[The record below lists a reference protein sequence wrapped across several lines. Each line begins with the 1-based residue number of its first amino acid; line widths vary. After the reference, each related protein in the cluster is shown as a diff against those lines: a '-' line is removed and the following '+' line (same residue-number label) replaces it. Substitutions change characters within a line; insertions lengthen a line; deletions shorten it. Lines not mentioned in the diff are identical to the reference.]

1 MRRNKQ
7 DHTDGMSRRALLEPL
22 EERRL
27 LASVQGV
34 VFEDFNGNGF
44 KEPEDPGIAN
54 VQVYLDL
61 DGNGVYTAGEPQAP
75 PTGSSG
81 AYTLTGITTGTYTLR
96 AEKPAADWRFVTP
109 VTGAHILIV
118 AGASDALIDRDFG
131 LNAPPR
137 IVGTTNQSISEGNA
151 IIQLGLIADAA
162 DDGPWQVV
170 IAWGDGKPNH
180 TFSAS
185 SLGSLGQ
192 VNHEYGDNGQY
203 NATITVTDKNSTS
216 GSAAFSVTVA
226 NAAPTASL
234 HNGGPVGEA
243 QAVGIWFQDI
253 NDPSAA
259 DQAAGFKYSYDFDN
273 DGVWDIVDSNQ
284 SFASTVYT
292 EHRIQTVTAQIKDKD
307 GGTTSLSTQVVIN
320 NVPPALTISGPSLTY
335 VNNVYTL
342 DLSAVDPGDDT
353 ILSWNINWGDDTLST
368 ISPAAPHAYRIYSV
382 PGTYFISASAT
393 DDDGTYVASMGV
405 PVTVALM
412 PSSITGTVIND
423 VDGNGKQGAREPGAG
438 KRIVY
443 LDLNRNGVWSA
454 DEPRTV
460 TSAAGVYQFNNV
472 EPGFYRVQAA
482 LPKNWLPSNPTTG
495 WREIYVGAGTNG
507 VGNNF
512 FVTTRSRAVGTVYL
526 DANRNRRRDS
536 KDKPLNKWR
545 VFIDDN
551 GDGRL
556 NRGELFAR
564 TDSTGA
570 FVLNGL
576 TRGTHS
582 LRVHLP
588 KGYSLT
594 TPKNEEFVLKV
605 GVGQTIKARM
615 FGTTKITAKAK

>member
-7 DHTDGMSRRALLEPL
+7 DHTNEMSRRALLEPL

-44 KEPEDPGIAN
+44 KEPEDPGINATR
-54 VQVYLDL
+54 VYLDL
-61 DGNGVYTAGEPQAP
+61 DGNGVYSAGEPQTLAGP
-75 PTGSSG
+75 SG
-81 AYTLTGITTGTYTLR
+81 TYTLTGITAGTYTLR
-96 AEKPAADWRFVTP
+96 AEKPSADWRFVTP
-109 VTGAHILIV
+109 VAGAHTLVI
-118 AGASDALIDRDFG
+118 ASASDALIDRDFG

-137 IVGTTNQSISEGNA
+137 IVGMTNQSVTEGNA
-151 IIQLGLIADAA
+151 MIHLGLIADAA

-180 TFSAS
+180 TFSTA

-203 NATITVTDKNSTS
+203 NATITVTDKNNAS
-216 GSAAFSVTVA
+216 GSAAFSVTVT
-226 NAAPTASL
+226 NAPPTATL
-234 HNGGPVGEA
+234 HNGGPVGEG
-243 QAVGIWFQDI
+243 QAVGIWFQNI
-253 NDPSAA
+253 SDPAAA
-259 DQAAGFKYSYDFDN
+259 DRAAGFKYSYDFNN
-273 DGVWDIVDSNQ
+273 DGAWDIVDSDQ
-284 SFASTVYT
+284 SFASTVYMDNK
-292 EHRIQTVTAQIKDKD
+292 IQTVTAQIKDKD

-335 VNNVYTL
+335 AGNVYSL
-342 DLSAVDPGDDT
+342 NLSAVDPGDDT
-353 ILSWNINWGDDTLST
+353 TISWDINWGDGTVTT
-368 ISPAAPHAYRIYSV
+368 ISPAAPQAYRVYSV

-393 DDDGTYVASMGV
+393 DDDGTYIAPMGV

-412 PSSITGTVIND
+412 PSTITGTVIND
-423 VDGNGKQGAREPGAG
+423 VDGNGKQGAREPSAG
-438 KRIVY
+438 KRIIF

-472 EPGFYRVQAA
+472 EPGFYRVQVA
-482 LPKNWLPSNPTTG
+482 LPKKWLPSNPTTG
-495 WREIYVGAGTNG
+495 WREIYVGPGTSG

-512 FVTTRSRAVGTVYL
+512 FVTTRSRATGRVYL
-526 DANRNRRRDS
+526 DVNRNRRLDG

-551 GDGRL
+551 GNGRL

-564 TDSTGA
+564 TNSAGVFT
-570 FVLNGL
+570 LNGL
-576 TRGTHS
+576 TRGIHS
-582 LRVHLP
+582 LRLHLP

-594 TPKNEEFVLKV
+594 APKKEEYVLKV

-615 FGTTKITAKAK
+615 FGTTKIKAKAK